1 MLIPTLLTSGRVAL
15 SLCFAWPFSPPDALA
30 GATEFDR
37 VDVLIANPL
46 RLKGLE
52 EEGKV
57 DLSKVR
63 RGGGLFCSFV
73 AAV

>member
-1 MLIPTLLTSGRVAL
+1 LHNWL
-15 SLCFAWPFSPPDALA
+15 FA
-30 GATEFDR
+30 GATEFER

-63 RGGGLFCSFV
+63 TCSS
-73 AAV
+73 